1 MSTLFGFPLQSTTSA
16 HKSVIGENDAPI
28 CLELKLNWSFEEGEK
43 KKKTV
48 MDSTRQ
54 IQSSPPIQP
63 PIVPVR
69 NNNGLNLEM
78 QALLSTATTER
89 GWSTLGAVATRIE
102 RNADVERHQR
112 K

>member
-1 MSTLFGFPLQSTTSA
+1 MAIL
-16 HKSVIGENDAPI
+16 
-28 CLELKLNWSFEEGEK
+28 EEGK
-43 KKKTV
+43 KSV
-48 MDSTRQ
+48 MDSTFS
-54 IQSSPPIQP
+54 IQSSLPIQP

>member
-1 MSTLFGFPLQSTTSA
+1 MHQFAT
-16 HKSVIGENDAPI
+16 KIKV
-28 CLELKLNWSFEEGEK
+28 ELRLKKGEK
-43 KKKTV
+43 IKSV
-48 MDSTRQ
+48 MDSTPP

-78 QALLSTATTER
+78 QALLSTATIER
-89 GWSTLGAVATRIE
+89 VLSTLGAVATRIE